1 MNAAPGPPPHLV
13 PVAEARAAH
22 DRETAALSGPG
33 EPVAEVREVVAPG
46 PRGPIPIRIVRP
58 EGAGPLPLVAYAHGG
73 GWMLGTL
80 NAFEPLCRALANASG
95 AVIAIIDYRLAP
107 EHPFP
112 AAADDVDAALRWLAA
127 NAAELGADARRLAI
141 AGDSA
146 GGNLATVTARRLR
159 DEGGPELR
167 LQALIYPV
175 CDYSFDTPSY
185 RENSVGVGLSTASM
199 ERFWESYLQGADG
212 TQPDA
217 SPLRAELAGLPP
229 ALVLTV
235 PADVLRDEGEAYARA
250 LAQAGVPVT
259 VLRYDG
265 AVHGF
270 FRWLAVTEL
279 SRRAVADVGAAL
291 REALA
296 EELLSPASPGA

>member
-1 MNAAPGPPPHLV
+1 
-13 PVAEARAAH
+13 
-22 DRETAALSGPG
+22 
-33 EPVAEVREVVAPG
+33 
-46 PRGPIPIRIVRP
+46 
-58 EGAGPLPLVAYAHGG
+58 
-73 GWMLGTL
+73 
-80 NAFEPLCRALANASG
+80 
-95 AVIAIIDYRLAP
+95 
-107 EHPFP
+107 
-112 AAADDVDAALRWLAA
+112 
-127 NAAELGADARRLAI
+127 
-141 AGDSA
+141 
-146 GGNLATVTARRLR
+146 
-159 DEGGPELR
+159 
-167 LQALIYPV
+167 
-175 CDYSFDTPSY
+175 
-185 RENSVGVGLSTASM
+185 M

-217 SPLRAELAGLPP
+217 SPLRADLAGLPP

-270 FRWLAVTEL
+270 FRWLARAEL

-296 EELLSPASPGA
+296 EELLSPASPAA